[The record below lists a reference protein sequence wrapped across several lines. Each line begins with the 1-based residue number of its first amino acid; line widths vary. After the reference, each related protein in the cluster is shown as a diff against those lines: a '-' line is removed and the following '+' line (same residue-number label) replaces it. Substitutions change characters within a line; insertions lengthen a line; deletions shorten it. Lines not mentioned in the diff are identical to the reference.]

1 MVPVIHDSK
10 VLNASGR
17 IPTKQRAIDSQV
29 MPCITICSHAVDT
42 IKPPMVFLV
51 DHRNRLPLDS
61 ATAST
66 ALLALPMA
74 RPIRSGIEPRH
85 AWRLYAVVV
94 DVDEATGNAD
104 TIKAR
109 GYQSGYD
116 EKPFR
121 AVAASYVGG

>member
-1 MVPVIHDSK
+1 
-10 VLNASGR
+10 
-17 IPTKQRAIDSQV
+17 
-29 MPCITICSHAVDT
+29 
-42 IKPPMVFLV
+42 
-51 DHRNRLPLDS
+51 LPLDS

-104 TIKAR
+104 TVEASLCTRVRYPELMWNETPAMLRASSSMAR
-109 GYQSGYD
+109 KSASIRAPLPGASGESNSLNLKYLTC
-116 EKPFR
+116 
-121 AVAASYVGG
+121 SCVG